1 MLGVN
6 SFITVFFGYFWPKIC
21 SNEIKQP
28 KNCISYIFAKLNFWL
43 MQIFKSCIR
52 QGPSVMLNIND
63 FISGIL
69 TVISLFS
76 FATSNLIRHEK
87 IGTKELQAA
96 MKWGSLVSSSFLVF
110 SVQLGVQTMP
120 NLLSGVLFPAD
131 DRSTLK
137 GITRSIQC
145 ILLVIVLKVWTL
157 IKRSIFQTFWKTHS
171 CTIFLFFKL
180 ETSNFGCLLILN
192 FP

>member
-1 MLGVN
+1 MFHL
-6 SFITVFFGYFWPKIC
+6 SFYDNVLLI
-21 SNEIKQP
+21 
-28 KNCISYIFAKLNFWL
+28 
-43 MQIFKSCIR
+43 
-52 QGPSVMLNIND
+52 MLNNSD

-69 TVISLFS
+69 TVVSLFW

-87 IGTKELQAA
+87 IGTKELQEA

-120 NLLSGVLFPAD
+120 NLLSGVLFPAE

-145 ILLVIVLKVWTL
+145 ILLVIVLKV
-157 IKRSIFQTFWKTHS
+157 
-171 CTIFLFFKL
+171 
-180 ETSNFGCLLILN
+180 
-192 FP
+192 